1 MSPDALYALSL
12 LEQTGICGIPGSG
25 SAPQPPALLSKDGTN
40 WGGGA
45 KRTFSKNNKDFLP
58 DR

>member
-25 SAPQPPALLSKDGTN
+25 CAPPSKFISQN
-40 WGGGA
+40 V
-45 KRTFSKNNKDFLP
+45 FINEF
-58 DR
+58 